1 MSAFLGKKSHKIY
14 STDRNS
20 VVILRDRTIHP
31 EHCFRFRHHFQTFQE
46 LPMIIGVPREI
57 KPNENRVA
65 LTPGGAELLI
75 ANKHTVIIE
84 KDAGVGSGF
93 SDEMYIRVG
102 AKIIPTA
109 AEVYGQADMI
119 MKVKEPI
126 APEYG
131 LIKENQVLFTYFHF
145 AASRELT
152 EAMVKAKAIC
162 IAYETV
168 MKPDNS
174 LPLLIPMSEVAGRMA
189 PQEGAKYLERTMGGR
204 GVLLGGV
211 PGTEPANVLVLGGGI
226 VGTNAAKIAAGFG
239 AKVTIM
245 DNNLYRLRYLDD
257 VMAKNV
263 MTVMSTPDNIR
274 RHAQQADLVIGAVL
288 IAGAKAPHLIT
299 KDMLSTMKH
308 GAVVVDVSVDQG
320 GCIETC
326 KPTTHENPTYVVD
339 GILHYCVANMPGAV
353 PYTSTVALT
362 NATLPYAIQLAN
374 KGWEKAC
381 SDNRE
386 LYYGVNTVSGT
397 IVYQA
402 VAEAF
407 DMPYSELKL

>member
-1 MSAFLGKKSHKIY
+1 MSAFLGIKSHKIY

-131 LIKENQVLFTYFHF
+131 LIKENQVIFTYFHF

-263 MTVMSTPDNIR
+263 NTVMSTPDNIR